1 MMRQMILGLVVALS
15 TSFSAFG
22 VEGRDPV
29 GEKANYQL
37 DRNGARTTSM
47 IQSGTALATV
57 TEFIPDHENGPSYNV
72 NLDYDFVVQFYG
84 RQKGTAKWAFGQ
96 EFFDDQFIV
105 NLRERG
111 TFETPDYKIRHEG
124 YADARNMDGNNYPHC
139 DKILIYDVKIP
150 ENSEI
155 ARLLYA
161 SVGINPRATDK
172 PPIEDLK
179 IRAHLFAGIP
189 VLGAVKLDLS
199 GIVQGMSAKAGF
211 DLKR

>member
-1 MMRQMILGLVVALS
+1 MMRQFILGLTVALS
-15 TSFSAFG
+15 VGLSSQSFA
-22 VEGRDPV
+22 GRNPI
-29 GEKANYQL
+29 GETANYQL

-84 RQKGTAKWAFGQ
+84 RQKGTAKWAFGE

-124 YADARNMDGNNYPHC
+124 YADARNLDGGVYPHC

-150 ENSEI
+150 ENSDI

-161 SVGINPRATDK
+161 SVGIDPMTMNK

-179 IRAHLFAGIP
+179 IRGHIFAGVP

-211 DLKR
+211 DLRR